1 MPKSP
6 KNWPF
11 PNRGHT
17 RVTHPCA
24 IAPAR
29 GQGC

>member
-11 PNRGHT
+11 PNRTILGLG
-17 RVTHPCA
+17 RDMPV
-24 IAPAR
+24 
-29 GQGC
+29 

>member
-11 PNRGHT
+11 PNRTKLGLGRDT
-17 RVTHPCA
+17 SM
-24 IAPAR
+24 
-29 GQGC
+29 